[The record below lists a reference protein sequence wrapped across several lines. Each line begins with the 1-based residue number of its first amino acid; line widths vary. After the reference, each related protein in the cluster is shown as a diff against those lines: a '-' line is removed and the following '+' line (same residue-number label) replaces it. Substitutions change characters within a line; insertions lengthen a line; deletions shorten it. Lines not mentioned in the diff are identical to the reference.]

1 MNSTS
6 PSSMPRQSGITIRA
20 LREDDLPTADRILRL
35 AFGTFL
41 GLPDPLTFMGDADY
55 VRSRWLADPS
65 AVIGAELDGEI
76 VGTNF
81 VTRWGSMGFFG
92 PLTIRPDLWNRGIS
106 QLLLAPTM
114 ELFERWG
121 IRHAGLF
128 TFADSTKHASLYQKF
143 GFWPRF
149 LTALMELEL
158 KNEAPP
164 AQSTLFSGLSVEG
177 KQLCFQECRELTN
190 SIYEGLDLEHEIRA
204 VDQQHLGNTILIRDG
219 SKLSGF
225 AVCHAGAGTEAGG
238 GKCYVKFG
246 SVRSG
251 AHAAQEFCR
260 LLDAC
265 RKFGVSVGAKILI
278 AGMNL
283 SHLDAYQEMLRAGF
297 RTTRQGVAMHLHGDP
312 GYHRPD
318 VFLIDDWR

>member
-1 MNSTS
+1 
-6 PSSMPRQSGITIRA
+6 
-20 LREDDLPTADRILRL
+20 
-35 AFGTFL
+35 
-41 GLPDPLTFMGDADY
+41 
-55 VRSRWLADPS
+55 
-65 AVIGAELDGEI
+65 
-76 VGTNF
+76 
-81 VTRWGSMGFFG
+81 
-92 PLTIRPDLWNRGIS
+92 
-106 QLLLAPTM
+106 
-114 ELFERWG
+114 
-121 IRHAGLF
+121 
-128 TFADSTKHASLYQKF
+128 
-143 GFWPRF
+143 
-149 LTALMELEL
+149 
-158 KNEAPP
+158 
-164 AQSTLFSGLSVEG
+164 
-177 KQLCFQECRELTN
+177 LTN